1 MESKSNIDYYQSRN
15 MDAFMNYQV
24 EDAILK
30 LKQGFGR
37 LIRSYEDMGVCV
49 ITDNRITQRKYGEK
63 ILNSLPVEADFYTS
77 SSYLINETK
86 KFLN

>member
-1 MESKSNIDYYQSRN
+1 
-15 MDAFMNYQV
+15 
-24 EDAILK
+24 
-30 LKQGFGR
+30 
-37 LIRSYEDMGVCV
+37 MGVCV